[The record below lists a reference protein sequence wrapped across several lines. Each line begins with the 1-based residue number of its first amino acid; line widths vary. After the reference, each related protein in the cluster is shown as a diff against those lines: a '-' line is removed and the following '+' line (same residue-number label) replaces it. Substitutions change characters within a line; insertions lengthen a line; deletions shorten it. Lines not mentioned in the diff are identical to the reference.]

1 MLQLYGHPFAAF
13 TWKVLI
19 ALYERQV
26 PFEFRML
33 DPDHPENGAFVAQ
46 ASPTGQFPVLV
57 DGGIRRGTDILKAM
71 ALGAAAVLVG
81 RPYIFG
87 LAHAGAHGVAHVVR
101 LLRDELEIAMALTGC
116 RSLEDDISLIK
127 CE

>member
-1 MLQLYGHPFAAF
+1 MV
-13 TWKVLI
+13 T
-19 ALYERQV
+19 RQ
-26 PFEFRML
+26 R
-33 DPDHPENGAFVAQ
+33 
-46 ASPTGQFPVLV
+46 PVLV

-116 RSLEDDISLIK
+116 RSLADEISLIK